1 MAFQGGDVG
10 LNDAERIWMN
20 LKDILIISKLSHY
33 KKGCV
38 PIATRIAYY
47 ISAR

>member
-1 MAFQGGDVG
+1 MG

-20 LKDILIISKLSHY
+20 LKDILIINILSHRNKRY
-33 KKGCV
+33 A
-38 PIATRIAYY
+38 PIATRISIN